1 MLRMGT
7 YPWSL
12 KRRIL
17 SRYGHLSNDDALN
30 AVQRMIGAETKTL
43 CLIHLSQTN
52 NAESIVKDMAT
63 RLMTRLGAQLE
74 LGIAKQSEPTGR
86 FEVTCHLVFFAFM
99 NAVIT
104 VSLKP
109 SVLDPQGKAI
119 QHSLSSLGFG
129 GVEDVRVGK
138 LFKLTLADSGQSREN
153 VESQIRQ
160 MCERL
165 LANTVIETFS
175 YTLEE

>member
-1 MLRMGT
+1 
-7 YPWSL
+7 
-12 KRRIL
+12 
-17 SRYGHLSNDDALN
+17 
-30 AVQRMIGAETKTL
+30 
-43 CLIHLSQTN
+43 
-52 NAESIVKDMAT
+52 
-63 RLMTRLGAQLE
+63 
-74 LGIAKQSEPTGR
+74 
-86 FEVTCHLVFFAFM
+86 M
-99 NAVIT
+99 NAVVT
-104 VSLKP
+104 VTLKP

-119 QHSLSSLGFG
+119 QHSLSSLGFA